1 MGRLRIGA
9 RGSKLSRAQTQMV
22 VEMLLE
28 RVPGLEIE
36 VVPIT
41 TAGDRLPPERRRA
54 VDGKTAFT
62 GDIQSLLLSGEV
74 DAAVHSMKDVSVEPK
89 NGLKIAATPPRGDP
103 RDVLVSVHGVKLGD
117 LRAGAAVGTSS
128 LRRRAQLLNLRR
140 DLTIVD
146 LHGNVESRIE
156 RMDRLHLD
164 AVVLAAAGVERISE
178 SRRVSQFFS
187 TEEMVPAVGQATLA
201 VEVREGDADTGK
213 IIATIDDRKTGV
225 ESRCERAFARRVGG
239 DCFVPVGAYAQ
250 LDGGLLT
257 VSGMIASPDGK
268 ELLRRTMSST
278 SNDAEALG
286 RKLGEEM
293 LQQGGEKILR
303 GLVA

>member
-1 MGRLRIGA
+1 
-9 RGSKLSRAQTQMV
+9 MV
-22 VEMLLE
+22 VEMLLR
-28 RVPGLEIE
+28 RVPGLEVE

-62 GDIQSLLLSGEV
+62 GDIQSLLLSGKV

-89 NGLKIAATPPRGDP
+89 DGLKIAATPPRGDP
-103 RDVLVSVHGVKLGD
+103 RDVLVSEHGAALSN
-117 LRAGAAVGTSS
+117 LREGAAVGTSS
-128 LRRRAQLLNLRR
+128 LRRKAQLLNLRPN
-140 DLTIVD
+140 LNIVD

-156 RMDRLHLD
+156 RMNRLGLD
-164 AVVLAAAGVERISE
+164 AVVLAAAGVERIAE

-201 VEVREGDADTGK
+201 VEVREGDQDTGM
-213 IIATIDDRKTGV
+213 IISKIDDGKTRT
-225 ESRCERAFARRVGG
+225 ESDCERAFARRVGG
-239 DCFVPVGAYAQ
+239 DCFVPVGAFARVVA
-250 LDGGLLT
+250 GSLT

-268 ELLRRTMSST
+268 ELLRRTLSST
-278 SNDAEALG
+278 ADDAGALG

-293 LQQGGEKILR
+293 LEQGGEKILR
-303 GLVA
+303 GILS